1 MRQGWHGESRRHAK
15 AARLGW
21 NRRLR
26 AGGQRLRFLGHI
38 VKKGGKKVKRAAE
51 EAVRE
56 TKEEWSEATVKTV
69 PGARR
74 VRDEWRKFKSEEDE
88 VDDHMDRDL
97 EDTDYTYVHG
107 HIRKKPSS

>member
-1 MRQGWHGESRRHAK
+1 MRGWFKQSGRHAK

-21 NRRLR
+21 SRKLR
-26 AGGQRLRFLGHI
+26 AGGQRTRFLGHI
-38 VKKGGKKVKRAAE
+38 LKKGGRKVKRAAE

-74 VRDEWRKFKSEEDE
+74 VRDEWRKFKDEEDAI
-88 VDDHMDRDL
+88 DDHMDRDL
-97 EDTDYTYVHG
+97 EGTDYTYVHG
-107 HIRKKPSS
+107 HMKKKPSN